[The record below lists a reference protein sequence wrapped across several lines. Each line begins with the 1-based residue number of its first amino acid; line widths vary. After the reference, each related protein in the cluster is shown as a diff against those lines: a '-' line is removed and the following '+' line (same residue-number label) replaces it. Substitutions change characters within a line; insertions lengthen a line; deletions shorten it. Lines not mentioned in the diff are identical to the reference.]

1 MPEKIN
7 LGIDSGSATTIN
19 FSTTITQ
26 LNDGSEQ
33 RNINWE
39 QPICSYALAERD
51 LTKSELDYFLDFHEL
66 HKGALDTFLHRD
78 WGDYKVVNQLFGQ
91 GSEGV
96 TQYPL
101 YREYSIPESWSIGY
115 GEETSPP
122 LDRNTSA
129 VVRRLIQFPTNLVIK
144 RGPITVN
151 PSEYSFDNGIVTF
164 DVPQFE
170 GLNLYFDCEFDTL
183 VRFEQD
189 KIDFELVGIGLFR
202 LKPIKLIEVR
212 HNIPS
217 LFPLQI
223 AYGDINQAINVGFDR
238 GTIGGPEFLTDINK
252 LSSGYEQRF
261 QKWQTP
267 QKTFTLGNRDLT
279 KEELFELISFFRVCR
294 GAGTSFRYFNRQTE
308 QYEVVRFANDQLSY
322 QFDTMVDE
330 VGLWRT
336 SDYGVRSLM

>member
-1 MPEKIN
+1 MEKIN
-7 LGIDSGSATTIN
+7 LGIDSGTATTIN

-78 WGDYKVVNQLFGQ
+78 WGDYKVDDQFFG
-91 GSEGV
+91 EGDEEI

-101 YREYSIPESWSIGY
+101 TREYTIP
-115 GEETSPP
+115 
-122 LDRNTSA
+122 NTNA
-129 VVRRLIQFPTNLVIK
+129 VVQRPILYPSNLSI
-144 RGPITVN
+144 RTSQSSVN
-151 PSEYSFDNGIVTF
+151 PNEYSFNNGIVTF
-164 DVPQFE
+164 NQSQFP
-170 GLNLYFDCEFDTL
+170 GMNLYFTCEFDTL

-189 KIDFELVGIGLFR
+189 KIDFELVGIGLFK

-212 HNIPS
+212 QPTPS

-267 QKTFTLGNRDLT
+267 QKTFKKGKR
-279 KEELFELISFFRVCR
+279 
-294 GAGTSFRYFNRQTE
+294 
-308 QYEVVRFANDQLSY
+308 
-322 QFDTMVDE
+322 
-330 VGLWRT
+330 
-336 SDYGVRSLM
+336 